1 MAVSETK
8 KNKID
13 AIIRAS
19 RVLTRMNR
27 ANPDAPQ
34 SEALY
39 YEMLA
44 GYYTRLLKAHDEG
57 KFIAAHTVFFPSE
70 ILHAMDIV
78 PMHTEMTTWMMA
90 LFLGEQAEILSAG
103 AELGLV
109 PEICSPHR
117 GLAGAFSLG
126 ALPRPDAMLWS
137 NLICDNTAKSGELV
151 MEINKCPGFY
161 LDHPFQRSETEDKYL
176 VSELED
182 MVRFLEEKSGRK
194 MDWDRLSEIV
204 SRMDYQMELFREIG
218 ELRKAVPSPFPNRGF
233 LQLLTTDYLCPGQP
247 EAIAYLE
254 ARRDEL
260 AAMVRE
266 KKGAVS
272 PERFRLMT
280 LFVPPMYLMGFLEK
294 IGQEYGM
301 VSVVEPLFTRW
312 AEGKLDPSKPL
323 QSVARKAAMIPERR
337 SMYGPLGQEALQ
349 DLIDCAEQYKVDG
362 AVYWAFMGCRHTCAT
377 VKLFKDLLNEVDVPV
392 LTIDCDIV
400 DPTINSEDEI
410 REKMEQFFELLED
423 R

>member
-1 MAVSETK
+1 MSQ
-8 KNKID
+8 
-13 AIIRAS
+13 
-19 RVLTRMNR
+19 
-27 ANPDAPQ
+27 ANPDAPK
-34 SEALY
+34 SDVLY
-39 YEMLA
+39 YKMLSD
-44 GYYTRLLKAHDEG
+44 YYTRLLNAHDEG

-70 ILHAMDIV
+70 ILYAMDIV
-78 PMHTEMTTWMMA
+78 PMHTETTTWMMA
-90 LFLGEQAEILSAG
+90 LFLGGQAEILSAG

-126 ALPRPDAMLWS
+126 VLPRPDAMLWS

-151 MEINKCPGFY
+151 MELNKCPGFF
-161 LDHPFQRSETEDKYL
+161 LDHPFQRSEAEDKYL

-182 MVRFLEEKSGRK
+182 MIHFLEEKSGRK
-194 MDWDRLSEIV
+194 LDWGKLSDIV
-204 SRMDYQMELFREIG
+204 ARMDYQIELFREIG

-233 LQLLTTDYLCPGQP
+233 LQLLTVDYLCPGQP

-254 ARRDEL
+254 TLRDEL
-260 AAMVRE
+260 AEMVRQG
-266 KKGAVS
+266 KGAVS

-280 LFVPPMYLMGFLEK
+280 LFVPPMYLMGLMEK
-294 IGQEYGM
+294 LGHEYGV

-312 AEGKLDPSKPL
+312 AEGRLEPSKPL
-323 QSVARKAAMIPERR
+323 ESVARKAAMIPERR
-337 SMYGPLGQEALQ
+337 SMYGPLGPEALQ

-377 VKLFKDLLNEVDVPV
+377 VKLFKDVLNEVDVPV

-400 DPTINSEDEI
+400 DPTINSEEEI
-410 REKMEQFFELLED
+410 RGKLEQFFELLED